1 MGRTQIVANLGGASS
16 VVKESFFS
24 KIDESKD
31 VVGAVPI
38 LKILLKG
45 VEMTE
50 KQSFFFG
57 KLSSN

>member
-1 MGRTQIVANLGGASS
+1 MGRTQIVANLGS
-16 VVKESFFS
+16 VFSGQRKFFS